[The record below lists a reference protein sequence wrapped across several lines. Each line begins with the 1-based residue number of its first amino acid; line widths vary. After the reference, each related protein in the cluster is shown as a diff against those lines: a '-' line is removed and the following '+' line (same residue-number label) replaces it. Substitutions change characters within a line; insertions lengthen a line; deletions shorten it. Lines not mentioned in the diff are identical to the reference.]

1 MSNRVKQV
9 YQFKITLVGIKPAI
23 WRRLQILETS
33 TFEDFHS
40 AIQSVMGWEGY
51 HLHQFRVTNPK
62 TGCVDTISD
71 REVLEDEDVVEEG
84 KKKLSS
90 YFSQQ
95 NKKALYEYDFGDS
108 WEHTILL
115 EKILPLDL
123 GKEYPVCLAGERAR
137 PPEDCG
143 GIWGYEHLLEIIRD
157 PDNPEYK
164 DRIEWLGGSFDP
176 EEFKIEE
183 VVFES

>member
-62 TGCVDTISD
+62 TGWVDTSSD
-71 REVLEDEDVVEEG
+71 RELLEDEDVVE
-84 KKKLSS
+84 
-90 YFSQQ
+90 
-95 NKKALYEYDFGDS
+95 
-108 WEHTILL
+108 
-115 EKILPLDL
+115 
-123 GKEYPVCLAGERAR
+123 
-137 PPEDCG
+137 
-143 GIWGYEHLLEIIRD
+143 
-157 PDNPEYK
+157 
-164 DRIEWLGGSFDP
+164 
-176 EEFKIEE
+176 
-183 VVFES
+183 